1 VSAKPPARRLAPL
14 TSGGITLLEL
24 LVTMAII
31 IMVVAIAFPSFLS
44 GLDGIRL
51 QAAGRSMAAFLNVA
65 RGEADREQLPVE
77 IRIDP
82 GQNQISALSADGS
95 WEREVRLEDGV
106 RMASVGGAGPPDGA
120 PEMAVRRF
128 LVLPGVPPPRM
139 QVRLETERGRSL
151 AVSVDPLT
159 GTPVIEGK

>member
-1 VSAKPPARRLAPL
+1 MRAKPPARRLEPL
-14 TSGGITLLEL
+14 TGGGITLLEL

-31 IMVVAIAFPSFLS
+31 SMIVAIAFPSFLS

-51 QAAGRSMAAFLNVA
+51 QSAARRMAAFLNVA

-82 GQNQISALSADGS
+82 GQNQVSALSADGS
-95 WEREVRLEDGV
+95 WERELRLEDGV
-106 RMASVGGAGPPDGA
+106 RMAGAGGPEGA
-120 PEMAVRRF
+120 PGTPVQRF
-128 LVLPGVPPPRM
+128 VVLPGVPAPRM